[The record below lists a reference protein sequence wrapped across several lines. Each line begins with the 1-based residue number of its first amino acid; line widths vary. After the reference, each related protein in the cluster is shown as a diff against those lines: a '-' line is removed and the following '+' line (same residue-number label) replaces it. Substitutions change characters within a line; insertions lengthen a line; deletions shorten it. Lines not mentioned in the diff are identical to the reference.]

1 MFNMGRRSIRGKSL
15 INKQEW
21 KECTFDLGDF
31 SLDSGD
37 VLADAKLYYHQ
48 LGALNAPK
56 SNLILMPTY
65 YGGTGV
71 SNRAWVDNALS
82 PLHDRGFCVVIPC
95 LFGAGE
101 SSSPSNTVGA
111 QAGPHFPTISLV
123 DNVRAQRALL
133 KTRFF
138 DAAPRLVMGW
148 SMGGMQAIAWARE
161 YPACVGSVL
170 AICAT
175 AHCYPH
181 NRVFLDGVAS
191 ALMADAVFN
200 GGHYLVSP
208 ERGLA
213 AFARVYAGWAY
224 SQAFYR
230 DGLYR
235 QLGFESVDELLDF
248 WVEDHLQQ
256 DANDLL
262 LQLRTWQHGDTGGS
276 RRGSGR
282 IEPLS
287 CPAILMPSSTDL
299 YFTAADAAYDAQTLE
314 VECRVLESDFGHVAG
329 GPGRLPAE
337 TETIFAAVASLL
349 AKTQ

>member
-1 MFNMGRRSIRGKSL
+1 LKYQSK
-15 INKQEW
+15 W
-21 KECTFDLGDF
+21 KEYAFDLGDF
-31 SLDSGD
+31 LLDNGE
-37 VLADAKLYYHQ
+37 VLAGGKLHYHQ

-65 YGGTGV
+65 YGGKGV
-71 SNRAWVDNALS
+71 SNRAWVDDALS
-82 PLHDRGFCVVIPC
+82 PLHKRGFCVVIPC

-101 SSSPSNTVGA
+101 SSSPSNTAGV
-111 QAGPHFPTISLV
+111 QAGADFPAISLT
-123 DNVRAQRALL
+123 DNVRAQRELL
-133 KTRFF
+133 RARFN

-161 YPACVGSVL
+161 YPECVGSVL

-175 AHCYPH
+175 AQCYPH

-191 ALMADAVFN
+191 ALMADAAFSD
-200 GGHYLVSP
+200 GHYLAP
-208 ERGLA
+208 PTRGLA

-248 WVEDHLQQ
+248 WVQDHLQQ

-262 LQLRTWQHGDTGGS
+262 LQLRTWQQGDGA
-276 RRGSGR
+276 GSGGDR
-282 IEPLS
+282 SQVEPLR
-287 CPAILMPSSTDL
+287 CPGILLPSSTDL
-299 YFTAADAAYDAQTLE
+299 YFTAADAANDARALG
-314 VECRVLESDFGHVAG
+314 VECQILESDFGHVAG

-337 TETIFAAVASLL
+337 TETIFKAVARLL
-349 AKTQ
+349 SKTQ